1 MKSIQTTLLLFLL
14 GIAAFGQGHL
24 PKTMTEF
31 EKTIYEDYLQ
41 NLESEE
47 KSTQPPAVPPRTPA
61 EFEEAGGLIVT
72 WQAYST
78 ELREIVRHAKL
89 RVPVYIIS
97 NNPSSVQSF
106 LNQGG
111 VSMDNVTIVQLNS
124 NSVWVRDYGPQSI
137 YLNGTDE
144 LAFVDWVYNRPRPAD
159 NMIPVNMSNYL
170 DIPVFQMTNNPNRL
184 IATGGNFMT
193 DGHGAAFSSKLIL
206 TENASLTETQID
218 NIMYSFKGIDRYIKM
233 NELPYDLISHLD
245 MHMKLLDEE
254 TLLVAEFPSGVSDGP
269 HIEYNLNYLLT
280 NHPTCY
286 DREYQVVRIPMVP
299 SPSGNYPPNA
309 HYRTFTNSIII
320 NDLVLVPNYYN
331 SALNQQALQIYQQA
345 MPGYEILGIDMDN
358 VISASGA
365 IHCITRE
372 IAATDPIFISHATI
386 REIDNYYQNYQVEA
400 TIKNVTGLTSAS
412 VFYRTGTQG
421 EFSEI
426 EMTQNGD
433 KYSAQI
439 PAQVCNAT
447 VQYYI
452 SATNPNKTITKPFP
466 GASGPWTFE
475 LGGEAVNFNASQ
487 TVAGLE
493 EEITFHYLGCLE
505 TDDFSEAV
513 WNFGE
518 GANPE
523 TASGIEDITVVY
535 NTPGHKTVT
544 LSIDGEE
551 LVRDAYILITE
562 AQTYQLTISVAGE
575 GQTLPAPGVY
585 SYEEGSEITLSAQPA
600 TGWKFEEWQ
609 ITSGEVMNYDQAEID
624 VTMNTNM
631 IAKAV
636 FSESTTSVSD
646 WQNQFVFDIFPNP
659 AQNRFNLVMTPT
671 TGPVSIEVFSITG
684 QRVYHDTV
692 LAEYWDQQ
700 FTVDMSNESKG
711 LYFVKVSWDTGSKTR
726 KVVMQ

>member
-1 MKSIQTTLLLFLL
+1 MRFINTVFMLFFL
-14 GIAAFGQGHL
+14 GVTAFGQGHL

-31 EKTIYEDYLQ
+31 EKTIYDDYLQ
-41 NLESEE
+41 SLESGE

-144 LAFVDWVYNRPRPAD
+144 LAFVDWVYNRPRPDD

-170 DIPVFQMTNNPNRL
+170 DIPVFQMTNNPSRL

-206 TENASLTETQID
+206 RENLNLTETQID

-233 NELPYDLISHLD
+233 NELPNDVISHLD

-254 TLLVAEFPSGVSDGP
+254 TLLVGEFPQGVSDGP
-269 HIEYNLNYLLT
+269 DIEYNLNYLVT

-331 SALNQQALQIYQQA
+331 SALNLQALQIYQQA
-345 MPGYEILGIDMDN
+345 MPGYEILGVDMDN

-421 EFSEI
+421 EFGEI
-426 EMTQNGD
+426 AMTQNGD

-452 SATNPNKTITKPFP
+452 SATNPNKTITRPFP

-505 TDDFSEAV
+505 TDYFDEAV

-523 TASGIEDITVVY
+523 TATGIEDIIVVY

-562 AQTYQLTISVAGE
+562 AQTYQLTILMSGE
-575 GQTLPAPGVY
+575 GQTSPAPGVY

-609 ITSGEVMNYDQAEID
+609 IISDENMNFEQAEID

-659 AQNRFNLVMTPT
+659 AQNRFNVVMTPVS
-671 TGPVSIEVFSITG
+671 GPVSIEVFSITG

-692 LAEYWDQQ
+692 MAEYWDQQ

-726 KVVMQ
+726 KVIMQ

>member
-1 MKSIQTTLLLFLL
+1 MRFINTVFMLFFL
-14 GIAAFGQGHL
+14 GVTAFGQGHL

-31 EKTIYEDYLQ
+31 EKTIYDDYLQ
-41 NLESEE
+41 SLESGE

-61 EFEEAGGLIVT
+61 EFEEAGGLIVS

-144 LAFVDWVYNRPRPAD
+144 LAFVDWVYNRPRPDD

-170 DIPVFQMTNNPNRL
+170 DIPVFQMTNNPSRL

-206 TENASLTETQID
+206 RENLNLTETQID

-233 NELPYDLISHLD
+233 NELPNDVISHLD

-254 TLLVAEFPSGVSDGP
+254 TLLVGEFPQGVSDGP
-269 HIEYNLNYLLT
+269 DIEYNLNYLVT

-331 SALNQQALQIYQQA
+331 SALNLQALQIYQQA
-345 MPGYEILGIDMDN
+345 MPGYEILGVDMDN

-421 EFSEI
+421 EFGEI
-426 EMTQNGD
+426 AMTQNGD

-452 SATNPNKTITKPFP
+452 SATNPNKTITRPFP

-505 TDDFSEAV
+505 TDYFDEAV

-523 TASGIEDITVVY
+523 TATGIEDIIVVY

-562 AQTYQLTISVAGE
+562 AQTYQLTILMSGE
-575 GQTLPAPGVY
+575 GQTSPAPGVY

-609 ITSGEVMNYDQAEID
+609 IISDENMNFEQAEID

-659 AQNRFNLVMTPT
+659 AQNRFNVVMTPVS
-671 TGPVSIEVFSITG
+671 GPVSIEVFSITG

-692 LAEYWDQQ
+692 MAEYWDQQ

-726 KVVMQ
+726 KVIMQ